1 LGGER
6 RELRVAARAQRASG
20 LVLAFAVGAVALAG
34 CATSHPSAIQ
44 SATPAEPQY
53 APSPLSNTEQLV
65 AQGASLVVSDGCS
78 ACHLPRTGKALGP
91 NFTSFAGHRV
101 TLADG
106 RRVLVGLPFLQA
118 GLEHP
123 ESNEIAG
130 YDPAPMLAAI
140 RRTGLSH
147 RPRALAAL
155 AAFIE
160 QMGPEGG

>member
-1 LGGER
+1 MGPLA
-6 RELRVAARAQRASG
+6 LVAVIAAI
-20 LVLAFAVGAVALAG
+20 VLAG
-34 CATSHPSAIQ
+34 CARSHSPTIQ

-53 APSPLSNTEQLV
+53 APGTLSGTEQLV
-65 AQGASLVVSDGCS
+65 AQGASLVVSYGCA
-78 ACHLPRTGKALGP
+78 ACHLPRTGSSLGP
-91 NFTSFAGHRV
+91 NFTSFAGHDV

-106 RRVLVGLPFLQA
+106 RRVLVGLRFLQA

-123 ESNEIAG
+123 EANEIRG
-130 YDPAPMLAAI
+130 YDPAPMLSAI

-147 RPRALAAL
+147 KPNQVAAL